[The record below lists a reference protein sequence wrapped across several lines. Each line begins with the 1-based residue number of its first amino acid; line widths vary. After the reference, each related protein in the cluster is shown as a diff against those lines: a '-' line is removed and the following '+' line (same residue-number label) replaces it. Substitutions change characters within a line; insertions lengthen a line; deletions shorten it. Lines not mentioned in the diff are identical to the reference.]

1 MQVHL
6 LLIIQ
11 KTFIASVIMV
21 ICLIVKI
28 TADVVVSDQKK
39 VTPKNT
45 G

>member
-6 LLIIQ
+6 ILIIQ

-28 TADVVVSDQKK
+28 TTEVVVPDQKK
-39 VTPKNT
+39 
-45 G
+45 